1 MSLKINPHKCFFIA
15 VLLSTFLGYLFNSGV
30 IASGPLIFFGM
41 MVVIYEFI
49 SKKKTKREYLVVSI
63 SWLPYVLLAAA
74 TYISNPYEG
83 RYLTTYLLSIL
94 IIPITTISFFR
105 LFFNENRYE
114 NYKYIY
120 KALFWF
126 LTIQLIICFGQIS
139 TYTFGF
145 GFPVSELYA
154 EGGMVTGTFT
164 NSNDLGAV
172 ILVIIFI
179 VLGLEKFYF
188 QQNKYLFWLIVVILL
203 IITGSRSAILLAI
216 LIFLLN
222 KASDPKRIVIYAVLF
237 VLLAFTFVFVINNVE
252 SQALSRISVRLNT
265 IVSIFQHGIYS
276 DGSISVRVSSYLH
289 FIQNLPKLGFGT
301 GEINNY
307 FKYSAN
313 ANFRSIELLFQ
324 NPHSL
329 IVEIGYWLGW
339 FGLLFFFIPISFLL
353 FYSKRKLSLIVVLLI
368 VSMIP
373 SSILGSMIFFL
384 LIILSFFDFR
394 NKNAYPLPSPTS
406 TRCNDQ

>member
-1 MSLKINPHKCFFIA
+1 MLLKINPYKCFFIA
-15 VLLSTFLGYLFNSGV
+15 VLLSAFLGYLFNSGL
-30 IASGPLIFFGM
+30 IAYGPLIFFGV
-41 MVVIYEFI
+41 MVILHEFI
-49 SKKKTKREYLVVSI
+49 SKQKTKKSYLYISV
-63 SWLPYVLLAAA
+63 SWLPYVFLAAA
-74 TYISNPYEG
+74 TYIANPYEG

-94 IIPITTISFFR
+94 ILPIATISFFR

-114 NYKYIY
+114 NYKFIY

-126 LTIQLIICFGQIS
+126 LTVQLIICFGQIS

-154 EGGMVTGTFT
+154 ERGMVTGTFI

-172 ILVIIFI
+172 ALVIIFI

-222 KASDPKRIVIYAVLF
+222 KASDPKRIVIYAILF
-237 VLLAFTFVFVINNVE
+237 VLLACAFVFVINNVE

-265 IVSIFQHGIYS
+265 IVSIFQQGIYS
-276 DGSISVRVSSYLH
+276 DSSISMRVSSYLH

-313 ANFRSIELLFQ
+313 ANFRGAELLFQ

-329 IVEIGYWLGW
+329 VVEIGYWLGW

-373 SSILGSMIFFL
+373 SSILSSMIFFL
-384 LIILSFFDFR
+384 LIILSFFDYTPIKKGLR
-394 NKNAYPLPSPTS
+394 NINISY
-406 TRCNDQ
+406 RN

>member
-15 VLLSTFLGYLFNSGV
+15 VLLSTFLGYLFNSGL
-30 IASGPLIFFGM
+30 IAYGPLILCGM
-41 MVVIYEFI
+41 MVILYEFI
-49 SKKKTKREYLVVSI
+49 SKKKIKKDDWLVSI
-63 SWLPYVLLAAA
+63 SWLPYVFLAAA
-74 TYISNPYEG
+74 TYITNPYEG

-94 IIPITTISFFR
+94 ILPIATISFCR
-105 LFFNENRYE
+105 LFFNGNRYE
-114 NYKYIY
+114 NYRFIY

-126 LTIQLIICFGQIS
+126 LIVQLIICFGQIS
-139 TYTFGF
+139 TYTLGF

-154 EGGMVTGTFT
+154 ERGMVTGTFI

-172 ILVIIFI
+172 ALVIIFI

-216 LIFLLN
+216 FIFLLN
-222 KASDPKRIVIYAVLF
+222 KASDPKRIVIYTVLF
-237 VLLAFTFVFVINNVE
+237 ALLAFTFVFVINNVE
-252 SQALSRISVRLNT
+252 SQALSRMSARLNT
-265 IVSIFQHGIYS
+265 IVSIFQQGIYS
-276 DGSISVRVSSYLH
+276 DSSISMRVSSYLH

-313 ANFRSIELLFQ
+313 ANFRGAELLFQ

-329 IVEIGYWLGW
+329 VVEIGYWLGW
-339 FGLLFFFIPISFLL
+339 LGLLFFFIPISFLL

-373 SSILGSMIFFL
+373 SSILSSMIFFL
-384 LIILSFFDFR
+384 LIILSFFDYTPIKKGLR
-394 NKNAYPLPSPTS
+394 NISYRN
-406 TRCNDQ
+406 

>member
-15 VLLSTFLGYLFNSGV
+15 VLLSTFLGYLFNSGL
-30 IASGPLIFFGM
+30 IAYGPLILCGA
-41 MVVIYEFI
+41 MVILYEFI
-49 SKKKTKREYLVVSI
+49 SKQKIKRDYWFVSI
-63 SWLPYVLLAAA
+63 SWLPYVFLAAA
-74 TYISNPYEG
+74 TYIANPYEG

-94 IIPITTISFFR
+94 ILPIVTISFYR

-126 LTIQLIICFGQIS
+126 LTVQLIICFGQIS

-154 EGGMVTGTFT
+154 ERGMVTGTFT

-172 ILVIIFI
+172 TLVIIFI

-276 DGSISVRVSSYLH
+276 DSSISMRVSSYLH
-289 FIQNLPKLGFGT
+289 FIQNLPNLGFGA

-313 ANFRSIELLFQ
+313 ANFRGAELLFQ

-329 IVEIGYWLGW
+329 VVEIGYWLGW
-339 FGLLFFFIPISFLL
+339 LGLLFFFIPISFLL

-373 SSILGSMIFFL
+373 SSILSSMIFFL
-384 LIILSFFDFR
+384 LIVLSFFDLR
-394 NKNAYPLPSPTS
+394 EAHDNNSCRPL
-406 TRCNDQ
+406 